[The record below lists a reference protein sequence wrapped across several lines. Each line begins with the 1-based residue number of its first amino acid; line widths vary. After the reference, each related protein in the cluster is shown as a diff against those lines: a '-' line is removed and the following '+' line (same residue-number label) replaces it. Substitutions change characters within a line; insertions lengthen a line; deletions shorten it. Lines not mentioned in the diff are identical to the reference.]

1 MPMLRGQNAPETFTA
16 ISSVAERLMRLK
28 DRVAIV
34 VGAGQTPGE
43 TIGNGR
49 ATSLL
54 FAREGAKLV
63 LADRNLASADETR
76 AAIEADGG
84 DAIAV
89 EMDVTSDA
97 DCRRLVETCIERYG
111 RIDILHNNV
120 GIGARDAGVMQIE
133 MENFERIFRVNLE
146 GPLLMCKHALPAMRE
161 QQSGAIINVSSIASI
176 AAATGM
182 VAYKTS
188 KAALNALTQTLA
200 MANARYG
207 IRVNA
212 ILPGL
217 MNTPMAIEGISAA
230 RGISRDQ
237 LIAERDRQVP
247 LGKMGTA
254 WDVAAAALFLASD
267 EAQFITGV
275 LLPVDG
281 GQTLRVG

>member
-1 MPMLRGQNAPETFTA
+1 MLRGQNALQTFTA
-16 ISSVAERLMRLK
+16 TSSVPVRLMRLK

-63 LADRNLASADETR
+63 LADRNLVSAHETR

-97 DCRRLVETCIERYG
+97 DCGRLVETCLERHG
-111 RIDILHNNV
+111 RIDVLHNNV
-120 GIGARDAGVMQIE
+120 GIGTRDAGMMQIE

-200 MANARYG
+200 TANARYG

-230 RGISRDQ
+230 RGISREQ

>member
-1 MPMLRGQNAPETFTA
+1 
-16 ISSVAERLMRLK
+16 MRLK

-49 ATSLL
+49 ATSVL

-63 LADRNLASADETR
+63 LADRNLASAEETR
-76 AAIEADGG
+76 ATIEAEGG

-97 DCRRLVETCIERYG
+97 DCRRLVETCLEHYG
-111 RIDILHNNV
+111 RLDILHNNV
-120 GIGARDAGVMQIE
+120 GIGARDAGVTQIE
-133 MENFERIFRVNLE
+133 IENFERIFKVNLE

-161 QQSGAIINVSSIASI
+161 QRSGSIINISSIASI

-217 MNTPMAIEGISAA
+217 MNTPMAIEGVSAA
-230 RGISRDQ
+230 RGMSREQ
-237 LIAERDRQVP
+237 LIADRDRQVP

-254 WDVAAAALFLASD
+254 WDVASAALFLASD
-267 EAQFITGV
+267 EAKFITGV

-281 GQTLRVG
+281 GQSLRVG